1 MGVGGSVLRAAS
13 LGLLVALLAAGCAE
27 LAQSGPSPYGSP
39 PLYHAPGGGHVP
51 GDTSYHG
58 TGGP

>member
-1 MGVGGSVLRAAS
+1 MRLRCRVLGAAS
-13 LGLLVALLAAGCAE
+13 TVLLVALLASGCGAIDW
-27 LAQSGPSPYGSP
+27 SGPSPYSSP